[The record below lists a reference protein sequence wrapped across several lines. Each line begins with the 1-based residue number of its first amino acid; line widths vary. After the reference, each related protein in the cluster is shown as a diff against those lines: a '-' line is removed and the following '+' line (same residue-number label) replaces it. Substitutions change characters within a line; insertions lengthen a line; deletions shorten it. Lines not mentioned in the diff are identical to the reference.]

1 MPTLIHIADEKSA
14 NKILKNG
21 IKIGKHSNGIFFMP
35 VTQDF
40 FGSHQWIRELK
51 RRGIKTFV
59 GVYFK
64 LKSEETVWYGKYNNK
79 HLKGPLGIGI
89 RNFLDETDRLGYE
102 FLIERK
108 IEASEIHKIRSIP
121 QNVGWRYSPHSH
133 KRPLNCTCP
142 MCISYGEIN
151 SRKKINKI
159 EPPQPLIPYG
169 QIIEKLKVEKDEYKI
184 DDLFSL
190 IRRKKRKTDPEELR
204 FIIENGE
211 IGNIQSL
218 AITLSSYK
226 HPNAKNMLIELCK
239 HKDEDVRE
247 FSAEGLIEAYKERG
261 IELLMSLSY
270 DPIIERIL
278 NENRADNKL

>member
-1 MPTLIHIADEKSA
+1 MPTLIHIADEKNA
-14 NKILKNG
+14 KKILKNG
-21 IKIGKHSNGIFFMP
+21 IKLGKHSNGIFFMP

-59 GVYFK
+59 GIYFK
-64 LKSEETVWYGKYNNK
+64 LKSEETVWYGKYNEK

-89 RNFLDETDRLGYE
+89 RKFLDETDRLGYE

-108 IEASEIHKIRSIP
+108 IEASEIHKIRTIP

-133 KRPLNCTCP
+133 KRPLNCACP

-159 EPPQPLIPYG
+159 APPETLIPYA
-169 QIIEKLKVEKDEYKI
+169 QIINRLKTEKDEFEI
-184 DDLFSL
+184 DNLLSL
-190 IRRKKRKTDPEELR
+190 LRRKRRKSDPEELR

-211 IGNIQSL
+211 TENIQSL
-218 AITLSSYK
+218 AITLSTYK
-226 HPNAKNMLIELCK
+226 HPNTKNMLLELCQ
-239 HKDEDVRE
+239 HEDEDVRE
-247 FSAEGLIEAYKERG
+247 FSAEGIFEAYKESG
-261 IELLMSLSY
+261 IKILESLSS
-270 DPIIERIL
+270 DPIIRKVI
-278 NENRADNKL
+278 NEYKADNKR